1 MDETVV
7 LDAPGGWAL
16 LRAGERAV
24 AVPASVGL
32 ERLAEALV
40 GPIAGTSPLLDL
52 MLAGGVEAAPPFALL
67 AADAEGVRVLVRGA
81 ARVESPDVVVTGDA
95 VTTWTER
102 MLPAG
107 ELSIVVPGARWTFRL
122 GVVAATPAAP
132 TPPSASSTPAPLS
145 PPEAPPAADAPAAAD
160 PAPVEADPA
169 PAPAPPVPPLIEPPA
184 AVPLTGADA
193 ESTLVPGDPA
203 DDDRPIHE
211 FLFGPGDHDGATVLA
226 PVGVGSGADA
236 PTVALPAEP
245 RLVLELPDGR
255 REPLDGALVVGRAP
269 TAGPSGGVLPR
280 LVAIA
285 VDDPDISRSHA
296 RIAVEGGT
304 AVVTDLGSRNG
315 TVVRIPGHP
324 PRRLRDGEPTAVLA
338 GTVIDFGGGVAAT
351 VLEG

>member
-32 ERLAEALV
+32 ERLAETLD
-40 GPIAGTSPLLDL
+40 GPTAGTSPLLDL

-122 GVVAATPAAP
+122 GVAVAT
-132 TPPSASSTPAPLS
+132 
-145 PPEAPPAADAPAAAD
+145 PAAAD
-160 PAPVEADPA
+160 PVAVEADPA
-169 PAPAPPVPPLIEPPA
+169 PAPAAAVPPLIEPPA
-184 AVPLTGADA
+184 AVPPAAADA

-226 PVGVGSGADA
+226 PVGAGSGADA

-269 TAGPSGGVLPR
+269 TASPSGGVLPR